1 MRSFGVIGAAVGD
14 TPEGNM
20 ILRVVSG
27 RVPEGQLD
35 AVVDAYRRNYVPIA
49 RQVAGLD
56 RFVVAVRPTA
66 DGGHELAAMTIW
78 TTVEAALDAYAGDL
92 TAVRTLD
99 DRSHGETLSRVDYYE
114 IDEGGARHRTGDSTR
129 LRLTAGSVARGHD
142 ADIQQELRQRLPEL
156 PPEAVEAYVGRR
168 VLGADV
174 EIALVTTWSAAPAG
188 TALDEPL
195 WPSISDRYDSFRIAV
210 FDILIEGTGA
220 G

>member
-1 MRSFGVIGAAVGD
+1 
-14 TPEGNM
+14 M

-35 AVVDAYRRNYVPIA
+35 VVVDAYRRDYVPIA
-49 RQVAGLD
+49 HQTAGLD
-56 RFVVAVRPTA
+56 RFVVAGRPA
-66 DGGHELAAMTIW
+66 SDGSHELASMTIW
-78 TTVEAALDAYAGDL
+78 TTVEAALAAYGGDL

-114 IDEGGARHRTGDSTR
+114 VDEGGARHQTGDATR

-142 ADIQQELRQRLPEL
+142 ADIQQELRHRLPEL
-156 PPEAVEAYVGRR
+156 PPEAIEAYVGRR

-174 EIALVTTWSAAPAG
+174 EIALVTSWSAAPSG
-188 TALDEPL
+188 MALDEPL
-195 WPSISDRYDSFRIAV
+195 WPSISDRYDAFRV
-210 FDILIEGTGA
+210 GVYDILIAGTGV